1 MKTLILENALNH
13 LLSTHQVDISPLE
26 GKTIRLSLQ
35 DFPLD
40 VYFIC
45 TNNRFFVVTNS
56 DVTDVEITLTMSA
69 FADLLKQA
77 KLHDMLRQDKIIIH
91 GDVKTAQL
99 LVDILQQLDFD
110 FEEVLSQWTGDIIAH
125 QAGKVVS
132 HLKSSDRPISAFKDK
147 IAAIL
152 INPKVV
158 K

>member
-69 FADLLKQA
+69 FADLLKQE
-77 KLHDMLRQDKIIIH
+77 
-91 GDVKTAQL
+91 
-99 LVDILQQLDFD
+99 DF
-110 FEEVLSQWTGDIIAH
+110 
-125 QAGKVVS
+125 K
-132 HLKSSDRPISAFKDK
+132 KSSQITHYFTTLGLIK

-152 INPKVV
+152 SLNADIRRSLDFKWLTTFPA
-158 K
+158 

>member
-45 TNNRFFVVTNS
+45 TNNRFFVVTSS
-56 DVTDVEITLTMSA
+56 DVVDVEITLTVSA
-69 FADLLKQA
+69 FSDLLK
-77 KLHDMLRQDKIIIH
+77 KTELHDMLRQDKIIIH

-99 LVDILQQLDFD
+99 LVDILQQLDF
-110 FEEVLSQWTGDIIAH
+110 EEVLSQWTGDIIAH
-125 QAGKVVS
+125 QAGKVIK

>member
-1 MKTLILENALNH
+1 MKTLILENALNY

-45 TNNRFFVVTNS
+45 VNNRFFVVSNS
-56 DVTDVEITLTMSA
+56 NITDVEITLTASA
-69 FADLLKQA
+69 FSDLLKQA
-77 KLHDMLRQDKIIIH
+77 TLQDMLRQDKIIIH

-99 LVDILQQLDFD
+99 LVDILQQLDVD

-125 QAGKVVS
+125 QTGKVIK
-132 HLKSSDRPISAFKDK
+132 HLKSSDHPISALKDK
-147 IAAIL
+147 IGTIL

-158 K
+158 E